1 MPLYGCRSLNI
12 NTAIRRSVLSI
23 RTRVLLL
30 LGVSLLLAM
39 FISGLS
45 ILGANRVLD
54 RAVKFS
60 QSAQVD
66 VDLARTLAEATTTI
80 KADPINPDTGPQ
92 LKKVNQDLLDNF
104 QKARESTH
112 GKSDKVFLAAL
123 DKTESAWNNYYKH
136 SMNLFTMAETD
147 PSSAIGMI
155 ESVYESYFL
164 PFQQD
169 FKETIELGLGQGAKL
184 QADIDQSIRTQRLM
198 ILVPLGVT
206 TFVLLILAGV
216 FTLTLTRA
224 VQGFQHNSQQLS
236 DGDLTV
242 RFLEQKR
249 DEISQIGRAVN
260 RFLDLFV
267 ATLRAVHNAAS
278 QSDHVVSHLREITHD
293 AERNIVTQNQETT
306 QMVTDVEQL
315 NASFRRVI
323 DMSAQARHTAEDG
336 EQTVQ
341 EGAKMGQGTIAA
353 LRSINDTVDST
364 AQMVGQLDVAIR
376 QVANV
381 TQAIQ
386 SISEQTTLLALNAAI
401 EAARAGAHGRGFA
414 VVAGEVKALSNRTK
428 SLTIDITSIVDTI
441 QGSTRNV
448 QETLD
453 TVRTAVSQGVSS
465 GESTGKMLEDI
476 DVSMR
481 SVSDMIRN
489 IALATDEQS
498 AVTVAMTDRI
508 ERVSK
513 GSALM
518 QGQMGSVMDVMSQLE
533 GASAQLHHHLDAFKL
548 GHPTIRTS
556 K

>member
-1 MPLYGCRSLNI
+1 
-12 NTAIRRSVLSI
+12 
-23 RTRVLLL
+23 
-30 LGVSLLLAM
+30 
-39 FISGLS
+39 
-45 ILGANRVLD
+45 
-54 RAVKFS
+54 
-60 QSAQVD
+60 
-66 VDLARTLAEATTTI
+66 
-80 KADPINPDTGPQ
+80 
-92 LKKVNQDLLDNF
+92 
-104 QKARESTH
+104 
-112 GKSDKVFLAAL
+112 
-123 DKTESAWNNYYKH
+123 
-136 SMNLFTMAETD
+136 
-147 PSSAIGMI
+147 
-155 ESVYESYFL
+155 
-164 PFQQD
+164 
-169 FKETIELGLGQGAKL
+169 
-184 QADIDQSIRTQRLM
+184 
-198 ILVPLGVT
+198 
-206 TFVLLILAGV
+206 
-216 FTLTLTRA
+216 
-224 VQGFQHNSQQLS
+224 
-236 DGDLTV
+236 
-242 RFLEQKR
+242 
-249 DEISQIGRAVN
+249 
-260 RFLDLFV
+260 
-267 ATLRAVHNAAS
+267 
-278 QSDHVVSHLREITHD
+278 
-293 AERNIVTQNQETT
+293 
-306 QMVTDVEQL
+306 
-315 NASFRRVI
+315 
-323 DMSAQARHTAEDG
+323 MSAQARHTAEDG

-548 GHPTIRTS
+548 GSANDHRTIRTS

>member
-1 MPLYGCRSLNI
+1 
-12 NTAIRRSVLSI
+12 LSI

-548 GHPTIRTS
+548 GSANDHRTIRTS

>member
-1 MPLYGCRSLNI
+1 M
-12 NTAIRRSVLSI
+12 SI

-30 LGVSLLLAM
+30 LGVSLLLAL

-66 VDLARTLAEATTTI
+66 VDLARTLAKATTTI
-80 KADPINPDTGPQ
+80 KADPINPDTGPL
-92 LKKVNQDLLDNF
+92 LKKVNQELLDNF
-104 QKARESTH
+104 KMARESTH
-112 GKSDKVFLAAL
+112 GKNDKAFLVAL
-123 DKTESAWNNYYKH
+123 DKTDAAWKDYYKH

-184 QADIDQSIRTQRLM
+184 QADIDQSIHAQRLM
-198 ILVPLGVT
+198 ILIPLGVT
-206 TFVLLILAGV
+206 TFVLLVLAGV

-224 VQGFQHNSQQLS
+224 VQGFQNNSQHLS
-236 DGDLTV
+236 DGDLTA
-242 RFLEQKR
+242 RFLDQKR
-249 DEISQIGRAVN
+249 DEISQIGYAVN

-267 ATLRAVHNAAS
+267 GTLRAVHNAAS
-278 QSDHVVSHLREITHD
+278 QSDYVVSHLREITHE

-323 DMSAQARHTAEDG
+323 DMSAQARQSAEEG
-336 EQTVQ
+336 EKTVLD
-341 EGAKMGQGTIAA
+341 GAKMGQGTIAA

-364 AQMVGQLDVAIR
+364 AQMVGQLDEAIR

-401 EAARAGAHGRGFA
+401 EAARAGAQGRGFA
-414 VVAGEVKALSNRTK
+414 VVAGEVKELSNRTK

-453 TVRTAVSQGVSS
+453 TVRAAVAQGVSS
-465 GESTGKMLEDI
+465 GESTGKLLEDI

-508 ERVSK
+508 ERVSN

-518 QGQMGSVMDVMSQLE
+518 QGQMSSVMDVMSQLE

-548 GHPTIRTS
+548 GATNDHRAIRTS
-556 K
+556 R